1 MTASRTR
8 MAAFAASAVLA
19 GAGLTAVATAAP
31 AGAVT
36 APACGNTAIA
46 VSYVHPQGAAGHGS
60 FVLHFRNAS
69 AHTCSLYG
77 YPGLDALNSAGHV
90 IAHAARTMRGYA
102 GGAHVKAPV
111 NITPAHYA
119 SATVEWMN
127 FNPTT
132 GGPCAFSKSVATTPP
147 NTTHTVHL
155 PVSVSVCSLQV
166 HPTVAGTSGNN

>member
-1 MTASRTR
+1 MTTTRTR
-8 MAAFAASAVLA
+8 AAALVASAVLA
-19 GAGLTAVATAAP
+19 GAAVGVVVAAP
-31 AGAVT
+31 AGATT
-36 APACGNTAIA
+36 APACGNAAVA
-46 VSYVHPQGAAGHGS
+46 VSYTHPQGATGHGS
-60 FVLHFRNAS
+60 FVLRFKNVS

-77 YPGLDALNSAGHV
+77 YPGLDALNSTGHV
-90 IAHAARTMRGYA
+90 LAHAARTMRGFA

-111 NITPAHYA
+111 NIAAAHYG

-132 GGPCAFSKSVATTPP
+132 SGTCAFSKSVATTPP

>member
-1 MTASRTR
+1 MTTLRTR
-8 MAAFAASAVLA
+8 VAALGASATLA
-19 GAGLTAVATAAP
+19 GAGLVAAAGP
-31 AGAVT
+31 AGATT
-36 APACGNTAIA
+36 APACGNSAVA
-46 VSYVHPQGAAGHGS
+46 VSYTHPQGATGHGS
-60 FVLHFRNAS
+60 FVLRFKNVS

-90 IAHAARTMRGYA
+90 LAHAARTMHGFA
-102 GGAHVKAPV
+102 GGAHVKAAV
-111 NITPAHYA
+111 NISPAHYG

-127 FNPTT
+127 FNPVTSGACT
-132 GGPCAFSKSVATTPP
+132 FSKSVATTPP